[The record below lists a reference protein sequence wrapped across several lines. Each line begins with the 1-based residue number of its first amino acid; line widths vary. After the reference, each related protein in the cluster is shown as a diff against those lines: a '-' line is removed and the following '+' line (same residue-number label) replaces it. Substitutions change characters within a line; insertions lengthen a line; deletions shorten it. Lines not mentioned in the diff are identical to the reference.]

1 MKESRARHIASVD
14 HRTGEVLDGVVA
26 WQPKRHYFQTGHF
39 TMFQDVLEKLAKMD
53 LPQRD
58 MQVLMFLMSK
68 MDMENA
74 CLINQKAVAEELN
87 MRTSNLSRSIKN
99 LANKKIIIKGEGKVG
114 RTPTLRLNNTLLW
127 KGKTKIYKMIAK
139 DETIGQEATRT
150 SASEQMAMFEQERI

>member
-1 MKESRARHIASVD
+1 MNQTRARHISSVD
-14 HRTGEVLDGVVA
+14 HQTGELLDGVIA
-26 WQPKRHYFQTGHF
+26 WQPKRHYFQEGHF

-87 MRTSNLSRSIKN
+87 MRTSNLSRSIRN
-99 LANKKIIIKGEGKVG
+99 LADKKIIIKGEGKVG

-127 KGKTKIYKMIAK
+127 KGKTKVYKMIAK
-139 DETIGQEATRT
+139 DEPIGQEEART
-150 SASEQMAMFEQERI
+150 SASEQMAMFEKDKN